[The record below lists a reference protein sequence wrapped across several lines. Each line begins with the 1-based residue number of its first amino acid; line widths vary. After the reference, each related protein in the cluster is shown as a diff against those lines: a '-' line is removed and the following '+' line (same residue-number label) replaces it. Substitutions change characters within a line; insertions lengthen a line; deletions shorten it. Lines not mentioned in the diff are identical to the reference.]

1 MPDQGYLA
9 VEIRSMTGIGNSF
22 GYFQK
27 NDKSYA
33 GVCKRCN
40 NYRVINK
47 YSNERKEGISMVNY
61 ELLLRDVRDV
71 FKDTMKKIIFDLEQE
86 KIKEIKDLNLDP
98 DVTKKLILM
107 QKDRTFLEMLLTN
120 SLM

>member
-1 MPDQGYLA
+1 
-9 VEIRSMTGIGNSF
+9 
-22 GYFQK
+22 
-27 NDKSYA
+27 
-33 GVCKRCN
+33 
-40 NYRVINK
+40 
-47 YSNERKEGISMVNY
+47 MVNY

-71 FKDTMKKIIFDLEQE
+71 SKDTMKKIIFDLEQE

-98 DVTKKLILM
+98 DATKKLILM

>member
-1 MPDQGYLA
+1 MIG
-9 VEIRSMTGIGNSF
+9 TGNSS

-27 NDKSYA
+27 NDKSYT
-33 GVCKRCN
+33 GVRKGCH

-47 YSNERKEGISMVNY
+47 HCSERKEDISMVNY

-71 FKDTMKKIIFDLEQE
+71 SKDTMKKIIFDLEQE
-86 KIKEIKDLNLDP
+86 KIKEIKDLNLDT

>member
-1 MPDQGYLA
+1 M
-9 VEIRSMTGIGNSF
+9 IGIGNSS

-27 NDKSYA
+27 NDKSYT

-47 YSNERKEGISMVNY
+47 YCSERKDGVSMVNY

-71 FKDTMKKIIFDLEQE
+71 SKDTMKKIIFDLEQE

>member
-1 MPDQGYLA
+1 
-9 VEIRSMTGIGNSF
+9 
-22 GYFQK
+22 
-27 NDKSYA
+27 
-33 GVCKRCN
+33 
-40 NYRVINK
+40 
-47 YSNERKEGISMVNY
+47 MVNY

-71 FKDTMKKIIFDLEQE
+71 SKDTMKKIIFDLEQE

-98 DVTKKLILM
+98 DVTKKLILI

>member
-1 MPDQGYLA
+1 
-9 VEIRSMTGIGNSF
+9 
-22 GYFQK
+22 
-27 NDKSYA
+27 
-33 GVCKRCN
+33 
-40 NYRVINK
+40 
-47 YSNERKEGISMVNY
+47 MVNY

-71 FKDTMKKIIFDLEQE
+71 SKDTMKKIIFDLEQE

-98 DVTKKLILM
+98 DVTKKLIIM

>member
-1 MPDQGYLA
+1 
-9 VEIRSMTGIGNSF
+9 
-22 GYFQK
+22 
-27 NDKSYA
+27 
-33 GVCKRCN
+33 
-40 NYRVINK
+40 
-47 YSNERKEGISMVNY
+47 MVNY

-71 FKDTMKKIIFDLEQE
+71 SKDTMKKIIFDLEQE
-86 KIKEIKDLNLDP
+86 KIKEIKDLNLDT

>member
-1 MPDQGYLA
+1 
-9 VEIRSMTGIGNSF
+9 
-22 GYFQK
+22 
-27 NDKSYA
+27 
-33 GVCKRCN
+33 
-40 NYRVINK
+40 
-47 YSNERKEGISMVNY
+47 MVNY

>member
-1 MPDQGYLA
+1 
-9 VEIRSMTGIGNSF
+9 
-22 GYFQK
+22 
-27 NDKSYA
+27 
-33 GVCKRCN
+33 
-40 NYRVINK
+40 
-47 YSNERKEGISMVNY
+47 MVNY

-71 FKDTMKKIIFDLEQE
+71 SKDTMKIIIFDLEQE

>member
-1 MPDQGYLA
+1 
-9 VEIRSMTGIGNSF
+9 
-22 GYFQK
+22 
-27 NDKSYA
+27 
-33 GVCKRCN
+33 
-40 NYRVINK
+40 
-47 YSNERKEGISMVNY
+47 MVNY

-71 FKDTMKKIIFDLEQE
+71 SKDTMKKIIFDLEQE

-98 DVTKKLILM
+98 NVTKKLILM

>member
-1 MPDQGYLA
+1 
-9 VEIRSMTGIGNSF
+9 
-22 GYFQK
+22 
-27 NDKSYA
+27 
-33 GVCKRCN
+33 
-40 NYRVINK
+40 
-47 YSNERKEGISMVNY
+47 MVNY

-71 FKDTMKKIIFDLEQE
+71 SKDTMKKIIFDLEQE

>member
-1 MPDQGYLA
+1 
-9 VEIRSMTGIGNSF
+9 
-22 GYFQK
+22 
-27 NDKSYA
+27 
-33 GVCKRCN
+33 
-40 NYRVINK
+40 
-47 YSNERKEGISMVNY
+47 MVNY

-71 FKDTMKKIIFDLEQE
+71 SKDTMKKIIFDLEQE

-98 DVTKKLILM
+98 DITKKLILM